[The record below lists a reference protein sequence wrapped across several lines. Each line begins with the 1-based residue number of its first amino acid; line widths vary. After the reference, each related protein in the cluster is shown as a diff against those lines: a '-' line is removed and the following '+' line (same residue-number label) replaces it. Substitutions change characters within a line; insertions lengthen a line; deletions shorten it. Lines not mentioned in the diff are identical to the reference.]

1 MSLTESLTIG
11 RSALTATQLAI
22 QVAGNNVANASTP
35 GYSRQT
41 LGLTA
46 LPDSRYGTNFVGRG
60 VGVQSVR
67 RQVDSALQQRL
78 YGSISQDSAAQ
89 INLTQLGQ
97 VEATL
102 NELSGSGLSTQ
113 LGAFFNSWSELA
125 NSPNLGGSRSLVV
138 QQGTSLAA
146 YMKNLRGQ
154 LSDQKISIDR
164 QLTTTT
170 GQVNSLLDQ
179 VAAINASIVQSEQ
192 GSGSANGLRDRR
204 DQLISEL
211 SQYADVS
218 TVEQPSGVV
227 DVLIGSS
234 PVVLA
239 GTSRGL
245 QFRAEAAGNQ
255 VRVSVA
261 TRDNNETLTIRS
273 GELGALLGQRT
284 TLVDDTIDKLDTLA
298 GQLIAQVNRIH
309 STGLGGQPFTALQG
323 QVGFA
328 SGDITRSFNDPT
340 NTTSAAWPVKPT
352 SGSFTVRIRNE
363 TTGDIRTA
371 TIRVDLDGLTST
383 LAPGYTSDTSLS
395 SLSASLGAVPNLSST
410 VTPDGKLSI
419 TAASGYS
426 VSFGD
431 DSSGVLAAVGVNTY
445 FTGKDASDI
454 GVRAELVSTPNLLAA
469 GTYVAR
475 NGGGSSPGDPTV
487 FEADR
492 SDNGTALK
500 MANLR
505 DQSVAGFGGSTVNQY
520 WDQAV
525 QSIAV
530 RTSSAKTEAESTSM
544 VKQSLEAQRT
554 SVSGVSMDEEAI
566 SLVNYQRQY
575 QASARFITVVDDM
588 TQTLLGLIR

>member
-60 VGVQSVR
+60 VGVQTIR

-113 LGAFFNSWSELA
+113 LGNFFNSWSELA

-154 LSDQKISIDR
+154 LSDQKIAIDR

-192 GSGSANGLRDRR
+192 GSGAANGLRDRR

-245 QFRAEAAGNQ
+245 QFRSEAAGNQ

-261 TRDNNETLTIRS
+261 TRDNNETLTVRS

-298 GQLIAQVNRIH
+298 GQLIAQVNRVH

-328 SGDITRSFNDPT
+328 SGDITRSLNDPT

-395 SLSASLGAVPNLSST
+395 SLSASLGAVPNLSSA

-431 DSSGVLAAVGVNTY
+431 DSSGVLAAVGINTY

-469 GTYVAR
+469 GTFVAR
-475 NGGGSSPGDPTV
+475 NGGGSSPADPTV

-492 SDNGTALK
+492 SDNGAALR

-505 DQSVAGFGGSTVNQY
+505 DQSVAGFGGSTINQY

-525 QSIAV
+525 QSVAV
-530 RTSSAKTEAESTSM
+530 RTSSAKTEAESTAM
-544 VKQSLEAQRT
+544 VKQSLDAQRT